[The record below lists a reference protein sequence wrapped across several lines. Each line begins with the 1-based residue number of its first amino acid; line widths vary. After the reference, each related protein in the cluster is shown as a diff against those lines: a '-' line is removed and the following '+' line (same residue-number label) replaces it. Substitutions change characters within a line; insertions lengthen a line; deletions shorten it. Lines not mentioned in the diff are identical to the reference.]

1 MGGTPIVI
9 ALVGLV
15 FPITLIL
22 LAVLFDIA
30 VLCWAAYRW
39 LRGRLEPI
47 AHAAHAQL
55 WPPHIVV
62 RWR

>member
-1 MGGTPIVI
+1 MGGTPVVI

-22 LAVLFDIA
+22 LAIVFDVA
-30 VLCWAAYRW
+30 VLCWVAYRW
-39 LRGRLEPI
+39 LRGRMATVAHSAHGQYWSRRI
-47 AHAAHAQL
+47 A
-55 WPPHIVV
+55 V

>member
-1 MGGTPIVI
+1 MGVTPIVI

-22 LAVLFDIA
+22 LAILFDIA

-39 LRGRLEPI
+39 LRGRLGPV
-47 AHAAHAQL
+47 AHDVYAQL
-55 WPPHIVV
+55 WPPHIAV